1 MKRQGNTRKIMA
13 RKKSSV
19 RAKNLAK
26 YNISNEGDVD
36 YKNLTLLQKFLNSRG
51 KMVPRRVSGVTA
63 KVQRRLAVAIKRA
76 RFLALL
82 TTGGVKK

>member
-1 MKRQGNTRKIMA
+1 MRG
-13 RKKSSV
+13 KS
-19 RAKNLAK
+19 LAK
-26 YNISNEGDVD
+26 FNIAQETDVS
-36 YKNLTLLQKFLNSRG
+36 YKNITLLQKFVNTRG
-51 KMVPRRVSGVTA
+51 KMIPRRVSGVPA